1 MSCETVECSICYDA
15 IASTNNCTTPC
26 GHIFCFK
33 CMVQSLGLNN
43 TCPCCR
49 AVLVE
54 TLEEEEDDESEYS
67 DDEEDN
73 ESEYSD
79 DEEEECGEVETITER
94 LVAKGYTMTDLVSL
108 LSMRKSKRDSK
119 YTTEYYEKL
128 ETEYMEIVEEI
139 DREVE
144 ESRMF
149 AQEDKVV

>member
-1 MSCETVECSICYDA
+1 
-15 IASTNNCTTPC
+15 
-26 GHIFCFK
+26 
-33 CMVQSLGLNN
+33 MVQSLGLNN

-54 TLEEEEDDESEYS
+54 TPEEEEDDESEYS
-67 DDEEDN
+67 DEEEDD

-94 LVAKGYTMTDLVSL
+94 LVAKGYTMMDLVSL

-119 YTTEYYEKL
+119 YTAEYYEKL

-144 ESRMF
+144 ESTMF

>member
-54 TLEEEEDDESEYS
+54 TPEEEEEDDESEYS
-67 DDEEDN
+67 D
-73 ESEYSD
+73 
-79 DEEEECGEVETITER
+79 EEECGEVETITER

-119 YTTEYYEKL
+119 YRPEYYEKL

-139 DREVE
+139 DREIE
-144 ESRMF
+144 ESAMF
-149 AQEDKVV
+149 AQEDKKCVV

>member
-54 TLEEEEDDESEYS
+54 TPEEEEDD
-67 DDEEDN
+67 

-144 ESRMF
+144 ESTMF

>member
-1 MSCETVECSICYDA
+1 
-15 IASTNNCTTPC
+15 
-26 GHIFCFK
+26 
-33 CMVQSLGLNN
+33 MVQSLGLNN

-54 TLEEEEDDESEYS
+54 TPEEEEDDESEYS
-67 DDEEDN
+67 DEEEDD

-79 DEEEECGEVETITER
+79 EEEEECGEVETITER

-144 ESRMF
+144 ESTMF

>member
-1 MSCETVECSICYDA
+1 
-15 IASTNNCTTPC
+15 
-26 GHIFCFK
+26 
-33 CMVQSLGLNN
+33 MVQSLGLNN

-54 TLEEEEDDESEYS
+54 TPEEEEDDESEYS
-67 DDEEDN
+67 DEEEDD

-79 DEEEECGEVETITER
+79 EEEEECGEVETITER
-94 LVAKGYTMTDLVSL
+94 LVAKGYTMMDLVSL

>member
-1 MSCETVECSICYDA
+1 
-15 IASTNNCTTPC
+15 
-26 GHIFCFK
+26 
-33 CMVQSLGLNN
+33 MVQSLGLNN

-54 TLEEEEDDESEYS
+54 TPEEEEEDDESEYS
-67 DDEEDN
+67 DDEEEDD

-79 DEEEECGEVETITER
+79 EEECGEVETITER

-119 YTTEYYEKL
+119 YTPEYYEKL
-128 ETEYMEIVEEI
+128 ETEYMEIVEEV

-144 ESRMF
+144 ESAMF
-149 AQEDKVV
+149 AQEDKKCVV